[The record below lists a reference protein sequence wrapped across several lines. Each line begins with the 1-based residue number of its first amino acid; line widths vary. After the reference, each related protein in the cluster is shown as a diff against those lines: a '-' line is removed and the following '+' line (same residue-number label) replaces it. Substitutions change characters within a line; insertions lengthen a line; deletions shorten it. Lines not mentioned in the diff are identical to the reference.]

1 MHYYRVAGLSVASEI
16 ELPGAI
22 PTRPAPEP
30 EVTVGAGPVPQAL
43 PEAGTHGL
51 NWEMCAGTDG
61 DPDGA
66 RFLLRVPGIAR
77 FLLTA
82 GRDIRFEA
90 DAGIGPADIAIFLLG
105 TAFGILLHQR
115 GQIVLHAS
123 AVRVGGSAVLFCGAS
138 GAGKSSLAA
147 ALAQRGFPVVTDDFC
162 ALDFDGADAPVVQ
175 SDGRQLKLWAQTIA
189 APLAR
194 AATRRT
200 GAASNCRNS
209 MSSPT
214 CRTARRCR
222 SARSISCARR
232 GRRTRSAS
240 SAPTWWM
247 PRCSC
252 GAMPTARCWYG
263 AWISAP
269 TISAPPRRSRTP
281 AGMFHLTR
289 PLDFKSMPEVIA
301 MLEQH
306 WAELALTEAAA

>member
-1 MHYYRVAGLSVASEI
+1 MHYYRFAGLSVASEI

-22 PTRPAPEP
+22 PTRLAPEP
-30 EVTVGAGPVPQAL
+30 EVTVGAGPVPEAL

-51 NWEMCAGTDG
+51 NWEMCTGIDG

-123 AVRVGGSAVLFCGAS
+123 AVRVGGSAVLFCGTS

-162 ALDFDGADAPVVQ
+162 ALDFDGAEAPVVQ

-189 APLAR
+189 HLSLEPQRGAPVRQQLQKFYVEPDLSHSEALPLGAVYFLREARPPHAFGIERPNVADAALLMRRNAYRPLLVRRMDQRATYFR
-194 AATRRT
+194 AA
-200 GAASNCRNS
+200 ASIAN
-209 MSSPT
+209 
-214 CRTARRCR
+214 
-222 SARSISCARR
+222 
-232 GRRTRSAS
+232 
-240 SAPTWWM
+240 
-247 PRCSC
+247 
-252 GAMPTARCWYG
+252 
-263 AWISAP
+263 
-269 TISAPPRRSRTP
+269 
-281 AGMFHLTR
+281 AGGLFHLTR

-301 MLEQH
+301 LLAHH
-306 WAELALTEAAA
+306 WGELALMEAVA